1 MFNFDKMYRTPHHPT
16 CNDNW
21 YKICDDWNYEYQ
33 TRSLAPEETINPE
46 DRIILCVG
54 DSFTFGDGVYYK
66 DTWSNKLQET
76 ILKDYK
82 VINVGIRG
90 ASNDFITNV
99 LSNWCSKYGNQIE
112 IVIAGMTFSYRRTYY
127 KDGQPN
133 HLSVGFIGKNKQKWF
148 KDIHSS
154 FINMQNEENDEENL
168 QKNVLLT
175 KGLGKIYNFKT
186 YCWSVDEVC
195 SPLYDNEL
203 WTNTELFDSDD
214 FIYLDIGHFSANSN
228 EERKVFYISKDDR
241 HWSSE
246 GHTEIANVIAK
257 HI

>member
-1 MFNFDKMYRTPHHPT
+1 MFNFDKMYRLHHPT

-46 DRIILCVG
+46 DRIVLCVG

-76 ILKDYK
+76 VLKDYK

-133 HLSVGFIGKNKQKWF
+133 NLSVGFVGKDKQKWF

-154 FINMQNEENDEENL
+154 FINMQNEENDKENYN
-168 QKNVLLT
+168 KNILLIR
-175 KGLGKIYNFKT
+175 GLGKICNFKT
-186 YCWSVDEVC
+186 YWWDVESQINPNFVSDIH
-195 SPLYDNEL
+195 SNK
-203 WTNTELFDSDD
+203 LFDDRD
-214 FIYLDIGHFSANSN
+214 FTYIPLKMFSANSK
-228 EERKVFYISKDDR
+228 EERDVYYISKDDR

-246 GHTEIANVIAK
+246 GHTAIANMIAK
-257 HI
+257 YI